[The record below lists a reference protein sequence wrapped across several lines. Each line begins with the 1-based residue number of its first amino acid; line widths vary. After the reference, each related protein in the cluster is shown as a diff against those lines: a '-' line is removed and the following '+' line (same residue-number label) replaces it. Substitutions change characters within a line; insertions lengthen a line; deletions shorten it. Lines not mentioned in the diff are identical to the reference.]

1 MHLRFST
8 VSGNVARS
16 TETVIMRRTADV
28 ALKVTGVQATPQVAQ
43 WDGIRVL
50 RHVGLAMLQRLS
62 NANTPVIVDPVERA
76 LYFLV
81 PAGAADHWHLPDQ
94 YIADIRRHVALPPAH
109 QRIPPGRYWLVYRR
123 ARAGAPPRD
132 RSVPPLK
139 ASNAATS
146 PDLSRAQLPLRKRG
160 SGRGALTPA
169 GSGILIRNRGPDP

>member
-28 ALKVTGVQATPQVAQ
+28 ALKVTGVRATPQVAQ

-81 PAGAADHWHLPDQ
+81 PAGAADHWQLPDQ
-94 YIADIRRHVALPPAH
+94 RIADIRRHVVLPPA
-109 QRIPPGRYWLVYRR
+109 QQQVPPGRYWL
-123 ARAGAPPRD
+123 
-132 RSVPPLK
+132 L
-139 ASNAATS
+139 
-146 PDLSRAQLPLRKRG
+146 LPTG
-160 SGRGALTPA
+160 SGRSTSARSLRAAFEGLRRRPVC
-169 GSGILIRNRGPDP
+169 GPHPCAASTTKAWPRPRCADTGEFWGLDQESRS